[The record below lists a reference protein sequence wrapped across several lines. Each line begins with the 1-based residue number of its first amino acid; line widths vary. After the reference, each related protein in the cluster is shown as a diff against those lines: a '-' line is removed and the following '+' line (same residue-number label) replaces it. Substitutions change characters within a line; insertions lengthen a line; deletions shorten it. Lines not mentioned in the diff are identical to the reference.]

1 MESVMKETIVSKL
14 LVLLCLV
21 FVIFPHP
28 ARGAEKVF
36 AQFAIGGGYQTCII
50 FSTAPFASWS
60 GDLEMWKGLA
70 KPWTTPFTVKGA
82 EKDPG
87 SSNVVQVSLGSGQTV
102 KVVLSAPGELDTGYI
117 KIVDTGIFTDVAVEY
132 FYQYLDSDGILRSST
147 GAPPSDEGTEFL
159 FGWENTD
166 KAKTAFAIAGFA
178 FNIRMTLYTST
189 GEPLP
194 PVIFDSPGYVA
205 GFVEDMFP
213 VILEEH
219 YTLGSVDVRSAS
231 NINLQVMRMDMTE
244 DGAFLY
250 TSTPALLLD
259 YYKGGD

>member
-1 MESVMKETIVSKL
+1 MKKTIALKL

-60 GDLEMWKGLA
+60 GDLEMWKGLG

-82 EKDPG
+82 AKDPD
-87 SSNVVQVSLGSGQTV
+87 SSNVVQVSLKSGQTV
-102 KVVLSAPGELDTGYI
+102 KVVLSASGELDTGYI

-132 FYQYLDSDGILRSST
+132 FYQYMDSDGILRTST

-166 KAKTAFAIAGFA
+166 KTQTAFALAGYA
-178 FNIRMTLYTST
+178 FNVTMTLYTSL
-189 GEPLP
+189 GEPLES
-194 PVIFDSPGYVA
+194 IMFDSPGYVA
-205 GFVEDMFP
+205 GFVQDMFP
-213 VILEEH
+213 VISEGH
-219 YTLGSVDVRSAS
+219 YTLGSVDVRSSS
-231 NINLQVMRMDMTE
+231 NVNLQVMRMDMTE
-244 DGAFLY
+244 GGAFLY
-250 TSTPALLLD
+250 TSTPALVLD
-259 YYKGGD
+259 YYKGGN